1 MSAYKVHYKCQSSLF
16 KLLLLSS
23 FGHTSV
29 NTSVQYKCQSSLF
42 KLLLLSSFGHEQVRD
57 IGPTAHFQLFGDPLD
72 SSHDKSLPQIHC
84 AFGVA

>member
-1 MSAYKVHYKCQSSLF
+1 MRAAISEVLDYAKDYDEFVF
-16 KLLLLSS
+16 GLSG
-23 FGHTSV
+23 FHPF
-29 NTSVQYKCQSSLF
+29 VQVSYKCQSSLF

-72 SSHDKSLPQIHC
+72 SSHDKSPPQIHC